1 MKKLIAYLRISAL
14 SGCAALAVSCTNYLD
29 LNDPDSLSKGNFP
42 TSIGH
47 IDLLV
52 NSVYG
57 AQHHWCFLGNYWA
70 GYVMY
75 CLDHTID
82 LQWHNDQGWVDICSG
97 AVKTGNN
104 KVTDPW
110 TALSMG
116 VYYANTAMEE
126 IDAYRAAAP
135 ASEAA
140 SLDNYEGECLFFRA
154 FYRWHMLS
162 LYGQPDMDG
171 VGIPI
176 IDKVPKTLEE
186 MYVGRAKTGACY
198 QAIIDDLD
206 RAVGLLTQTD
216 NHRVTVWSAKAFRA
230 KACLFAGQNDK
241 AKTDLE
247 DCIHNSGKTLEP
259 FERYRMMFNGYDE
272 YEFNSESF
280 YEMGQQGRSDQR
292 FGLWQSEYG
301 FDPFA
306 LLPAV
311 LHRSR
316 QHADGHVLR
325 QPVHARPQS
334 AALRLHRRRA
344 ARRRARP
351 LGNEARRFAVL
362 FAQRGVYGS
371 AARPPEEIGQV
382 GAGRARP
389 ATFRLLAANPS
400 SIRCR

>member
-280 YEMGQQGRSDQR
+280 YEMANKA
-292 FGLWQSEYG
+292 
-301 FDPFA
+301 DPT
-306 LLPAV
+306 
-311 LHRSR
+311 
-316 QHADGHVLR
+316 
-325 QPVHARPQS
+325 
-334 AALRLHRRRA
+334 
-344 ARRRARP
+344 
-351 LGNEARRFAVL
+351 N
-362 FAQRGVYGS
+362 GS
-371 AARPPEEIGQV
+371 AYGNQNTGPFRSTTRRSASLPTAR
-382 GAGRARP
+382 GRPCPTATSTCTTAICRASATPTPRRSPKGMSSRKRSPTVRCAIRSARSIWISSSP
-389 ATFRLLAANPS
+389 TGRNWVSGSRESPTRGFSSARCNPS

>member
-162 LYGQPDMDG
+162 LYGQPNMDG

-280 YEMGQQGRSDQR
+280 YEMANKA
-292 FGLWQSEYG
+292 
-301 FDPFA
+301 DPT
-306 LLPAV
+306 
-311 LHRSR
+311 
-316 QHADGHVLR
+316 
-325 QPVHARPQS
+325 
-334 AALRLHRRRA
+334 
-344 ARRRARP
+344 
-351 LGNEARRFAVL
+351 N
-362 FAQRGVYGS
+362 GS
-371 AARPPEEIGQV
+371 AYGNQN
-382 GAGRARP
+382 
-389 ATFRLLAANPS
+389 T
-400 SIRCR
+400 